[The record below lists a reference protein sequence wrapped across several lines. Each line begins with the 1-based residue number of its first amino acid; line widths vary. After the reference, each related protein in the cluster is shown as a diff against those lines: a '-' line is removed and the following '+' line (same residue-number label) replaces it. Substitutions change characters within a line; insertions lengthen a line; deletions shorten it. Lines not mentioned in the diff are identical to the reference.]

1 MLETVLNY
9 IIQYGP
15 AVLAIICEAGVV
27 KYAIS
32 ILGKAM
38 KSKEFK
44 ALAESNK
51 ELAES
56 NKALA
61 QKVDEQT
68 EKINKLMDKIG
79 RIHNDG
85 QQINKKV

>member
-1 MLETVLNY
+1 MVETVLNY
-9 IIQYGP
+9 IIQYSP
-15 AVLAIICEAGVV
+15 AVLAVICEAGVV
-27 KYAIS
+27 KFAIS
-32 ILGKAM
+32 VLSKAM

-51 ELAES
+51 KLAES

-61 QKVDEQT
+61 QKVDEQN
-68 EKINKLMDKIG
+68 EKINMLMDKIG

-85 QQINKKV
+85 QQVNQEV